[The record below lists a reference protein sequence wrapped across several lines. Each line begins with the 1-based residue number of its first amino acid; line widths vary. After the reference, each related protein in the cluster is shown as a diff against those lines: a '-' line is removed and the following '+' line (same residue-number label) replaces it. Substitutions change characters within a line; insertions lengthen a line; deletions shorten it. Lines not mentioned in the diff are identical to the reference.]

1 MKQVFLF
8 VLLFVVLG
16 FTNSYANEMPNQKV
30 SSTTYQNNSY
40 YINFMHYS
48 STYGLC
54 FFDNGICRHWTP
66 ANAKNCRSGKYYV
79 QNQIIYITW
88 GNGQQERV
96 ELKYDN
102 RGNEYINYKDRTYY
116 DGYNA
121 R

>member
-1 MKQVFLF
+1 MRKLF
-8 VLLFVVLG
+8 IICIALFTIGG
-16 FTNSYANEMPNQKV
+16 FANSYAHEMPNQNV
-30 SSTTYQNNSY
+30 ANTYQNNIY

-54 FFDNGICRHWTP
+54 FFDNGYCRHWTP

-88 GNGQQERV
+88 DNGQQERV
-96 ELKYDN
+96 ELKYDD
-102 RGNEYINYKDRTYY
+102 RGNAYINYRGRTYY